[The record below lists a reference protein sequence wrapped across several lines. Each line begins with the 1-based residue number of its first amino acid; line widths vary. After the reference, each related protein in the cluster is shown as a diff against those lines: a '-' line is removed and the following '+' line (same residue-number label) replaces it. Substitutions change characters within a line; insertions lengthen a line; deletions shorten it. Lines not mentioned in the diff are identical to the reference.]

1 MAESTQP
8 TQVVYLERPP
18 SSSSACGLAPGTHSR
33 PPEPFC
39 HAERL
44 NEEPDRGKP
53 FVRFCEGLRYNWCM
67 GEILWHRRET
77 RRQTENTNVTPT
89 APEDLSLLDK
99 YSNSR
104 FYWRL
109 RFEHRPRFGLSSTR
123 LSPILSVK
131 RDGKAEGEAMD
142 WKHLLAYITGTVDQE
157 LLLRNEYLV

>member
-18 SSSSACGLAPGTHSR
+18 PSSSACGLAPGTHSR

-39 HAERL
+39 HAEWL
-44 NEEPDRGKP
+44 NEEPDMGKP
-53 FVRFCEGLRYNWCM
+53 FVRFCEGLRDNWCM

-99 YSNSR
+99 NSNLPSHR
-104 FYWRL
+104 RL
-109 RFEHRPRFGLSSTR
+109 RFYHRSLF
-123 LSPILSVK
+123 
-131 RDGKAEGEAMD
+131 
-142 WKHLLAYITGTVDQE
+142 
-157 LLLRNEYLV
+157 